1 LFGGYN
7 RHLFAACMGQY
18 IQSLPHP
25 VRRILSA
32 SLRILPSRGLDG
44 FSAFLRAHAVSSLP
58 PAMGEKVARLAQFIA
73 ASSGQE
79 AYLGMISQW
88 TSDESVPLDRPANK
102 PALGDF
108 PMTSLP
114 QQMMCWDM
122 QNYLP
127 DDILVKVDR
136 AAMASSLETRVPF
149 LDYRLVE
156 FALATPLQYKIRA
169 GRSKWLLRE
178 LLSKYLPS
186 AFFDRP
192 KQGFTLPLSEW
203 LRGPLREWAESLLS
217 PSRLAGSGLIDA
229 MVVRR
234 TWEEH
239 LSGRRNHQRAIWTIL
254 MLQSWLVQDGALR
267 NASTRLFPTSA

>member
-1 LFGGYN
+1 
-7 RHLFAACMGQY
+7 
-18 IQSLPHP
+18 
-25 VRRILSA
+25 
-32 SLRILPSRGLDG
+32 
-44 FSAFLRAHAVSSLP
+44 
-58 PAMGEKVARLAQFIA
+58 
-73 ASSGQE
+73 
-79 AYLGMISQW
+79 
-88 TSDESVPLDRPANK
+88 
-102 PALGDF
+102 
-108 PMTSLP
+108 
-114 QQMMCWDM
+114 
-122 QNYLP
+122 
-127 DDILVKVDR
+127 
-136 AAMASSLETRVPF
+136 MASSLETRVPF